1 MPTPPALTGAKR
13 QEDILDRLTEVKR
26 WDLVPGSAGSQV
38 PENGMDDEDAEGRSQ
53 SEQLAETGVAQA
65 QQDRIR
71 QAARA
76 DEADPSR

>member
-1 MPTPPALTGAKR
+1 
-13 QEDILDRLTEVKR
+13 
-26 WDLVPGSAGSQV
+26 
-38 PENGMDDEDAEGRSQ
+38 MDDEDAEGRSQ